1 MTKLTTFVISVFLI
15 VLSGCAAPGSNTPL
29 VEYQEVIEF
38 DSEIDKSTLFNRTR
52 LWLAEAFV
60 DSKEVIELEDK
71 EAGLLVGNGGME
83 YTFPLVPAMPGQFSL
98 RIDIKNGK
106 LRTTYSNFKIYHSG
120 SQYSSGGWSAVR
132 EGTANGYPEQSI
144 QAAQRLNANLKKF
157 VQQAEADDDW

>member
-83 YTFPLVPAMPGQFSL
+83 YTDRPPLLEPL
-98 RIDIKNGK
+98 H
-106 LRTTYSNFKIYHSG
+106 SN
-120 SQYSSGGWSAVR
+120 SSA
-132 EGTANGYPEQSI
+132 
-144 QAAQRLNANLKKF
+144 
-157 VQQAEADDDW
+157 